1 MLVLCSY
8 ADFGSDSLQMQWLQA
23 DLAKVDREQ
32 TPWLIAMWHTP
43 WYTSNHH
50 HPMTEGAQM
59 RASMEHILYQAR
71 AGGWGV
77 RCIFVP
83 VF

>member
-1 MLVLCSY
+1 V
-8 ADFGSDSLQMQWLQA
+8 APTA
-23 DLAKVDREQ
+23 AKVDREQ

-59 RASMEHILYQAR
+59 RASMERILYQAEPSAVKSLSASTYPNALNNMCNR
-71 AGGWGV
+71 MHL
-77 RCIFVP
+77 
-83 VF
+83 